1 MYTNHGLESVL
12 FFLVGTWKKKKKP
25 FRHGKSH
32 TIIVMFFK
40 TFFLCGGP
48 NENSLLYFLPLVLKK
63 INTYICIWHTKFYC
77 SRFLASLHQFNQAW
91 FWRFGNFY
99 SSLVNFNKINTN
111 TNYYKYKHCTYLTIS
126 KELILK
132 T

>member
-12 FFLVGTWKKKKKP
+12 FFLVGTWKKKKKT

-63 INTYICIWHTKFYC
+63 SIPTFVWHTKFYC